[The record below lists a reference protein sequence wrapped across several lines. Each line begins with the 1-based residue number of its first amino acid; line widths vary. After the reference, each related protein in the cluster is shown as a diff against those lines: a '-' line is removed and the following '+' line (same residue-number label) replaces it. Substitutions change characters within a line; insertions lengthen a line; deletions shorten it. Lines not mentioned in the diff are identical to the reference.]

1 MLELSIIDG
10 ASPLTTVEIANIGG
24 ANAEADYA
32 VCVYDAGDDLIASAV
47 LSGYARW
54 SAPAHDLVL
63 RAICVAF
70 ADEERIVAESL
81 PHIFVPD
88 VLVATLCLT
97 PPASS
102 RRLLGRWTVHCT
114 NDFVCGV
121 EDESGEPAVYHRN
134 LGAIA
139 DAGVWPLLLTTWS
152 IELYGT
158 ARVAPRLPR
167 VSVPVH
173 FHKCYPYVRVSELP
187 KHMRSPLEQRLYGS
201 TQPCVPGIDD
211 AIYVWDLESFLGYA
225 P

>member
-1 MLELSIIDG
+1 MLELIITDG
-10 ASPLTTVEIANIGG
+10 AAPLTTVEIANTGG
-24 ANAEADYA
+24 VGGKTDYA
-32 VCVYDAGDDLIASAV
+32 VCIYDASVDLIATAV

-54 SAPAHDLVL
+54 SAPAHDLVV
-63 RAICVAF
+63 RAVCLAF
-70 ADEERIVAESL
+70 ADEENIVAKAL

-88 VLVATLCLT
+88 VLVATLYLT

-102 RRLLGRWTVHCT
+102 RRLIGRWTVHCT

-121 EDESGEPAVYHRN
+121 EDESGGPAVYHRN
-134 LGAIA
+134 AGANV

-173 FHKCYPYVRVSELP
+173 FHDRHPYVRVSELP
-187 KHMRSPLEQRLYGS
+187 KHLRLPLEQRLYGS

-225 P
+225 L